1 MKQAKVLN
9 ETEIKKLMK
18 VCELTRYAER
28 NRLIVSLS
36 VLSGMRAC
44 EIANLRINNVLS
56 DTNAVLDLIVLD
68 KEQTK
73 GNRRQT
79 VVVSTALKKA
89 IQRYMST
96 NPQLLSQDK
105 GRFLLRTQKGSF
117 SSQTIQNLFRQ
128 LYGLANIQQ
137 ASSHSGR
144 RTYISQLANNGIAVP
159 IIQKLA
165 RHSSLSATQR
175 YIEVDEQKMFK
186 AVNTVSV

>member
-56 DTNAVLDLIVLD
+56 DTNEVLDLIVLD

-73 GNRRQT
+73 GNKRQT
-79 VVVSTALKKA
+79 VVVSTALKKE
-89 IQRYMST
+89 ILRYIT
-96 NPQLLSQDK
+96 AQPQLLKRNKD
-105 GRFLLRTQKGSF
+105 GFLLKTQKGSF
-117 SSQTIQNLFRQ
+117 SSQTIQNT
-128 LYGLANIQQ
+128 
-137 ASSHSGR
+137 HSAMPSPKMYWNR
-144 RTYISQLANNGIAVP
+144 R
-159 IIQKLA
+159 
-165 RHSSLSATQR
+165 
-175 YIEVDEQKMFK
+175 
-186 AVNTVSV
+186 

>member
-9 ETEIKKLMK
+9 ETEIKRLIK
-18 VCELTRYAER
+18 VCELTKYAER
-28 NRLIVSLS
+28 NRLIINLS
-36 VLSGMRAC
+36 FLSGMRAC

-56 DTNAVLDLIVLD
+56 DTNEVLDLIVLD

-73 GNRRQT
+73 GNKRQT
-79 VVVSTALKKA
+79 VVVSTALKKE
-89 IQRYMST
+89 ILRYIT
-96 NPQLLSQDK
+96 AKPQLLTRNKD
-105 GRFLLRTQKGSF
+105 GFLLKTQEGSF

-128 LYGLANIQQ
+128 LYDLANIQQ

-175 YIEVDEQKMFK
+175 YIEVDESKLFN

>member
-36 VLSGMRAC
+36 MLSGMRAC

-56 DTNAVLDLIVLD
+56 DTNAVLDSIVLD

-73 GNRRQT
+73 GDKRQT

-89 IQRYMST
+89 IQRYIST
-96 NPQLLSQDK
+96 NPQLLKRDK
-105 GRFLLRTQKGSF
+105 DGFLLRTQKGSF

-128 LYGLANIQQ
+128 LYELANIPQ

-144 RTYISQLANNGIAVP
+144 RTFITCAPSKHEGPKGLIS
-159 IIQKLA
+159 
-165 RHSSLSATQR
+165 
-175 YIEVDEQKMFK
+175 
-186 AVNTVSV
+186 

>member
-9 ETEIKKLMK
+9 EAEMKKLMK

-56 DTNAVLDLIVLD
+56 DTNEVLDLIVLD

-73 GNRRQT
+73 GNKRQT

-89 IQRYMST
+89 IQRYIST

-105 GRFLLRTQKGSF
+105 EEIFAENTERLV
-117 SSQTIQNLFRQ
+117 
-128 LYGLANIQQ
+128 QQ
-137 ASSHSGR
+137 SDNSE
-144 RTYISQLANNGIAVP
+144 LV
-159 IIQKLA
+159 
-165 RHSSLSATQR
+165 
-175 YIEVDEQKMFK
+175 
-186 AVNTVSV
+186 